1 MEKVLLDLSKGYMES
16 TMETGSI
23 NMHFSKI
30 ISLESQ
36 TKMMTSAEV
45 LHVHEHV
52 YGKVQNMDPWSMDPL
67 RGPGP
72 WTGSIKIWTGS
83 MDPLFLLPLKLLQ

>member
-30 ISLESQ
+30 VSLESQ
-36 TKMMTSAEV
+36 TKMLTSAEV

-72 WTGSIKIWTGS
+72 SKYGSGPWT
-83 MDPLFLLPLKLLQ
+83 PYFYYP

>member
-36 TKMMTSAEV
+36 TKMLTSAEV

-52 YGKVQNMDPWSMDPL
+52 YGKVQNMDPL

-72 WTGSIKIWTGS
+72 WTGS
-83 MDPLFLLPLKLLQ
+83 MDPLFLLPLKLLK